1 MKYEEILKRML
12 EKVPND
18 VDKREGSI
26 IYDALAPAAIE
37 LAQMYMQLEYFH
49 MYSFADKATD
59 NFLTLRCAE
68 RGVNRKPATYAIR
81 KGVFNVDVPIESRF
95 AIEDTTY
102 RVIEKITDNEYK
114 LKCEQIGTIGNI
126 YTGVLLPIDNI
137 NNLESAVLTDIIIP
151 GDDVETDEELRKRY
165 FETLESEAFGGNI
178 VDYKNKVRELNGV
191 GGAKVYPVWNGGGTV
206 KIVIIDSSYNK
217 PSTLLVDNVQTIID
231 PIENQGKGLGIAPI
245 GHAVKVVGVEDIV
258 VNISSTI
265 TLEIGFVW
273 EDVKSSI
280 ENTINKYF
288 TELKSSWDSSENIVV
303 RIAHIESKILAL
315 TGVLD
320 IQNTRLN
327 NEVTNLILGPDNIP
341 KLGVISNG

>member
-26 IYDALAPAAIE
+26 IYDALAPAAVE
-37 LAQMYMQLEYFH
+37 LAQMYMQLEYFD

-68 RGVNRKPATYAIR
+68 RGVDRKPATYAIR
-81 KGVFNVDVPIESRF
+81 KGVFNVNVPIESRL

-102 RVIEKITDNEYK
+102 RVTEKIADNEYK

-126 YTGVLLPIDNI
+126 YTGSLLPIDNI
-137 NNLESAVLTDIIIP
+137 SNLEIATLTDIIIP
-151 GDDVETDEELRKRY
+151 GDDVEEDEELRKRY

-178 VDYKNKVRELNGV
+178 VDYKNKTREINGV
-191 GGAKVYPVWNGGGTV
+191 GGVKVYPVWNGGGTV
-206 KIVIIDSSYNK
+206 KLVIIDSSYNK
-217 PSTLLVDNVQTIID
+217 PSTLLVDNVQTTID
-231 PIENQGKGLGIAPI
+231 PIENQGEGVGIAPI
-245 GHAVKVVGVEDIV
+245 GHVVKVVGVEDTV

-265 TLEIGFVW
+265 TLENDFVW
-273 EDVKSSI
+273 DDVKASI
-280 ENTINKYF
+280 ENAINKYF
-288 TELKSSWDSSENIVV
+288 TELKTVWDSSENIVV

-320 IQNTRLN
+320 IQNTKLN
-327 NEVTNLILGPDNIP
+327 NEVANLILGPDSIP
-341 KLGVISNG
+341 KLGVVSNG

>member
-1 MKYEEILKRML
+1 MKYEDILKRML
-12 EKVPND
+12 DKVPND

-37 LAQMYMQLEYFH
+37 LAQMYMQLDYFD

-81 KGVFNVDVPIESRF
+81 KGIFNVDVPIESRF

-114 LKCEQIGTIGNI
+114 VRCEQIGTIGNI
-126 YTGVLLPIDNI
+126 YTGSLLPIDNI
-137 NNLESAVLTDIIIP
+137 NNLEKALLTDIIIP
-151 GDDVETDEELRKRY
+151 GDDVEEDEELRKRY

-178 VDYKNKVRELNGV
+178 IDYKNKVRELRGV
-191 GGAKVYPVWNGGGTV
+191 GGVKVYPVWNGGGTV
-206 KIVIIDSSYNK
+206 KLVIVDSSYNK
-217 PSTLLVDNVQTIID
+217 PSTSLVDSVQTIID
-231 PIENQGKGLGIAPI
+231 PIENQGKGVGIAPI
-245 GHAVKVVGVEDIV
+245 GHVVKVVGVEDIV

-265 TLEIGFVW
+265 TLESGFVW
-273 EDVKSSI
+273 EDVKTSI
-280 ENTINKYF
+280 ENTINKHF
-288 TELKSSWDSSENIVV
+288 TELKTTWDSSENIVV

-327 NEVTNLILGPDNIP
+327 NDSTNLILGPDNIP
-341 KLGVISNG
+341 KLGVVSNG